1 MIELAPAIPEVVL
14 ACGAMLMLMF
24 GVFLGERSSRFVNSW
39 CVLVLVAAAAALIA
53 VPVGQHALFSGS
65 FVLDDFARFLKM
77 LTLIGSAGALVLS
90 LDWLAAERQ
99 QRFEYGALFLLSTL
113 GMLVLISA
121 ADLIALYLGLEMMSL
136 ALYVVDRSGAEIFCP
151 RRAVVR
157 HAALRRVADLRV
169 HRHDR
174 VCRHRARH

>member
-1 MIELAPAIPEVVL
+1 MIASFPDLVPAIPELVL

-53 VPVGQHALFSGS
+53 VPAGQHSLFSGS

-77 LTLIGSAGALVLS
+77 LTLIGSAGALILS

-99 QRFEYGALFLLSTL
+99 QRFEYGALFLSRP
-113 GMLVLISA
+113 SA
-121 ADLIALYLGLEMMSL
+121 
-136 ALYVVDRSGAEIFCP
+136 CW
-151 RRAVVR
+151 
-157 HAALRRVADLRV
+157 
-169 HRHDR
+169 
-174 VCRHRARH
+174 C